1 MEFETQKSKVYIK
14 VDAKGRI
21 LRCEGG
27 YTTPADLTGWTYID
41 EGTGDRFNL
50 CQSHYF
56 DGGLY
61 TMDGLP
67 RWKLVDGTAVLR
79 DEDEIAADRAARDQ
93 KTPTEEREEAY
104 NNDAV
109 IEWGGDM
116 LTVTQAAQQWAY
128 YAAEGNA
135 DKTAALSTLIAAAKA
150 DIRKKYPDEE
160 VRGDAG

>member
-21 LRCEGG
+21 LRCDGG
-27 YTTPADLTGWTYID
+27 YTTPADLTSWTYID

-61 TMDGLP
+61 TMDGIP
-67 RWKLVDGTAVLR
+67 RYKLQDGVPVLR
-79 DEDEIAADRAARDQ
+79 SDDEIAADRAARDA
-93 KTPTEEREEAY
+93 KTPAEQREAAY
-104 NNDAV
+104 NVDAV
-109 IEWGGDM
+109 IEWGGET

-135 DKTAALSTLIAAAKA
+135 DKTAALSALIAAAKA
-150 DIRKKYPDEE
+150 DIRARYPDEE
-160 VRGDAG
+160 VCGDAG

>member
-1 MEFETQKSKVYIK
+1 MEFETPKSRVYIQT
-14 VDAKGRI
+14 DEQSRI
-21 LRCEGG
+21 TRCDGG

-61 TMDGLP
+61 TMDGIP
-67 RWKLVDGTAVLR
+67 RWKLQDGKPVLR
-79 DEDEIAADRAARDQ
+79 DDDEIAADSAARDK
-93 KTPTEEREEAY
+93 KTPAEQREAAY
-104 NNDAV
+104 NTDAV
-109 IEWGGDM
+109 IAWGGET

-135 DKTAALSTLIAAAKA
+135 DKTAAISALIAAAKA
-150 DIRKKYPDEE
+150 EIREKYPDEE
-160 VRGDAG
+160 VQDDAG

>member
-1 MEFETQKSKVYIK
+1 MMFETSKSKVYIQT
-14 VDAKGRI
+14 DDENRI
-21 LRCEGG
+21 IRCEGG

-56 DGGLY
+56 EGGLY
-61 TMDGLP
+61 TMDGIP
-67 RWKLVDGTAVLR
+67 RWKLQDGKPVLR
-79 DEDEIAADRAARDQ
+79 DDDEIAADRAERDA
-93 KTPTEEREEAY
+93 KTPAEQREAAY
-104 NNDAV
+104 NSDAV

-116 LTVTQAAQQWAY
+116 LTVTQAAQQWEY

-150 DIRKKYPDEE
+150 EIREKYPDEE